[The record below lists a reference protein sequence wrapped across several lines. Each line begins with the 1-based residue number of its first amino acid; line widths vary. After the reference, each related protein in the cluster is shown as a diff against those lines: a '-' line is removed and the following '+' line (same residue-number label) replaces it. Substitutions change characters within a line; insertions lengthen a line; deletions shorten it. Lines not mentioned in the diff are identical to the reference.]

1 MKMPVQNVEIKHNE
15 QVFSYIKIDNNSNII
30 VIGVKYVYK

>member
-1 MKMPVQNVEIKHNE
+1 MPVQNVEIKHNE
-15 QVFSYIKIDNNSNII
+15 QVFLYRKIDNNGNII